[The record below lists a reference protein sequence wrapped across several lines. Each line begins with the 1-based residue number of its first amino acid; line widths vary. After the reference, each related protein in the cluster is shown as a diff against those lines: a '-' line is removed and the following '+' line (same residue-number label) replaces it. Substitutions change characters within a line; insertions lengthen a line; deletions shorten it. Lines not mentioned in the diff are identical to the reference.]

1 MANFHSTVIASN
13 TATFTATKGYVLPG
27 ISRSDGNGYGYGVVE
42 YWGFDFAANT
52 WTSKAN
58 TPGLSRYNATSLTM
72 GDKIY
77 FGTGISVLLIFNP
90 SIFQVYRV
98 PVTDADWQQYNTT
111 TNTWKRNADFAGEVR
126 QDTREFVI
134 YGIVYLGLCTAG
146 YYSDMRTDL
155 NSYNPDTITWE
166 AMSSYPPGNRYLA
179 YLTFVGAATNGYAIN

>member
-1 MANFHSTVIASN
+1 MAIYPVTTLCGLIINSFFNFNPITGGNDYYKYAFTNGNNIYFVNPGTKKLKQYNLLTTSWTDMANFPSTAIASN

-27 ISRSDGNGYGYGVVE
+27 ISGSDGNGYGYGVVE

-98 PVTDADWQQYNTT
+98 PVTDADW
-111 TNTWKRNADFAGEVR
+111 
-126 QDTREFVI
+126 
-134 YGIVYLGLCTAG
+134 
-146 YYSDMRTDL
+146 
-155 NSYNPDTITWE
+155 
-166 AMSSYPPGNRYLA
+166 
-179 YLTFVGAATNGYAIN
+179 